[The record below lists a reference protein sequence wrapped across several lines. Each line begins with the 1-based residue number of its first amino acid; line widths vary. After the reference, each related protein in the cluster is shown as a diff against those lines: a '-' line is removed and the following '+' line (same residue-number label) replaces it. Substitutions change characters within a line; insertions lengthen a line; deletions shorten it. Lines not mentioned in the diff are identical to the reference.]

1 MTVCPTGQIR
11 YGDNCY
17 EKAMAADSDI
27 LSNLD
32 ACGAKLSSLWSPETS
47 NEIAFITKNF
57 PSAGNLYHLGIEQY
71 VTGKGMISSDNSF
84 SVGVPFYTGEKLLNH
99 LISLDL
105 NWACTSCHFK
115 ETSQFFKYH

>member
-1 MTVCPTGQIR
+1 
-11 YGDNCY
+11 
-17 EKAMAADSDI
+17 MAADSDI

-71 VTGKGMISSDNSF
+71 VTGKGMINSDNSF
-84 SVGVPFYTGEKLLNH
+84 SVGVPFYTGENFLNSF
-99 LISLDL
+99 ISLGFEL
-105 NWACTSCHFK
+105 GMNFLSF
-115 ETSQFFKYH
+115 